1 MPTLTVTRDNGGRSM
16 AGPMTYIDPNL
27 PPVEIPPVL
36 ADSGLNAQFLMDT
49 LSAMLAHERGGAALY
64 RTVGARSNNPML
76 QRQYRHFGEE
86 TVEHVAI
93 LEMLIGQAGGDPM
106 YVSPVARATE
116 RAGNSLIETTFLCS
130 GSIDI
135 MTAELVM
142 LEAVL
147 LAEVK
152 DHSNWSTMSQIVEK
166 LPPSLQGPFG
176 DATQRVEQ
184 QEDEHLGWAK
194 EMRSKM
200 LSLQIQSGTMQK
212 VGMAAE
218 EMMAKVKNLFD

>member
-1 MPTLTVTRDNGGRSM
+1 MPTLTVTRATGGRSM
-16 AGPMTYIDPNL
+16 PAPMTYIDPNL
-27 PPVEIPPVL
+27 PPVEPPIGL
-36 ADSGLNAQFLMDT
+36 TDSGLNVTFLMDT

-64 RTVGARSNNPML
+64 RTVGLRSNNAML
-76 QRQYRHFGEE
+76 QRQYKHFGEE
-86 TVEHVAI
+86 TIEHVAI
-93 LEMLIGQAGGDPM
+93 LEMLIAQAGGDPM
-106 YVSPVARATE
+106 YVSPAARATE
-116 RAGNSLIETTFLCS
+116 RAGNSLIETTFMCS
-130 GSIDI
+130 GSIDL

-152 DHSNWSTMSQIVEK
+152 DHSNWSTLSQLVPK
-166 LPPSLQGPFG
+166 LPASLQTAFG

-200 LSLQIQSGTMQK
+200 LSLQIESGTLQK

-218 EMMAKVKNLFD
+218 EMMAKVKNLFG

>member
-1 MPTLTVTRDNGGRSM
+1 MPTLTVTRTNGGRST
-16 AGPMTYIDPNL
+16 AAPMTYIDPH
-27 PPVEIPPVL
+27 IPPLVAPEPL
-36 ADSGLNAQFLMDT
+36 AGSGLNVPFLMDT

-64 RTVGARSNNPML
+64 RTVAARSNNPML
-76 QRQYRHFGEE
+76 QRQYKHFGEE

-93 LEMLIGQAGGDPM
+93 LETLIAQSGGDPM
-106 YVSPVARATE
+106 YVSPAARATE
-116 RAGNSLIETTFLCS
+116 RAGNSLIETTFMCS
-130 GSIDI
+130 GSIDL

-152 DHSNWSTMSQIVEK
+152 DHSNWSTLTQLVPK
-166 LPPSLQGPFG
+166 LPSSLQTPFG

-194 EMRSKM
+194 EMRAKM
-200 LSLQIQSGTMQK
+200 LSLQIESGTMQK

-218 EMMAKVKNLFD
+218 EMMAKIKNLFS

>member
-1 MPTLTVTRDNGGRSM
+1 MPTLTVTRASGGRS
-16 AGPMTYIDPNL
+16 APAPMTYIDPTL
-27 PPVEIPPVL
+27 PPVESPIAL
-36 ADSGLNAQFLMDT
+36 ADSGLNAPFLMDT

-64 RTVGARSNNPML
+64 RTVALRSNNPML
-76 QRQYRHFGEE
+76 QRQYKHFGEE

-93 LEMLIGQAGGDPM
+93 LELLISHAGGDPM
-106 YVSPVARATE
+106 YVSPAARATE
-116 RAGNSLIETTFLCS
+116 RAGNSLIETTFMCS
-130 GSIDI
+130 GSIDL

-152 DHSNWSTMSQIVEK
+152 DHSNWSTLMQLVPK
-166 LPPSLQGPFG
+166 LPSSLQTAFG

-218 EMMAKVKNLFD
+218 EMMAKVKNLFS